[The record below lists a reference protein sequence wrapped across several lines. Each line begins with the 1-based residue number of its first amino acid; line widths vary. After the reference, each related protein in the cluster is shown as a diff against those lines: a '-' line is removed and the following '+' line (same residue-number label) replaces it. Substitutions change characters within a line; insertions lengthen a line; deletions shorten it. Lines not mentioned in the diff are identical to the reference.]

1 MKRVSSAQVYLLA
14 LVLIGLTGML
24 FVDPWIVRVALL
36 LIIVICGY
44 TAFKLQESIVQE
56 KRNQELQKQEE
67 LAQKN
72 LIQVINRLR
81 HDWMNDTQILFG
93 YIQLKKF
100 DNLQPY
106 MEKIKMTMQQESNLS
121 KLGIPSLIAYLLL
134 FRVQSKSLE
143 LEVALDEEI
152 NLGQLPLRS
161 GLIERLVKQTAE
173 CVQAH
178 AATGDDESGKLSLEF
193 ELQEDGLLLDFVYQG
208 PYQKDQLENAVK
220 EMLRSHAHSSSLE
233 DSDWQEEEAVITVR
247 LPFLT

>member
-1 MKRVSSAQVYLLA
+1 MMLLE
-14 LVLIGLTGML
+14 
-24 FVDPWIVRVALL
+24 PWIVRAALL

-44 TAFKLQESIVQE
+44 TAFKLHVSSAEE
-56 KRNQELQKQEE
+56 KRSQELREQED

-106 MEKIKMTMQQESNLS
+106 MEKIKMNMQQESNLS

-161 GLIERLVKQTAE
+161 GLIERVVRQIVE
-173 CVQAH
+173 CVQTH
-178 AATGDDESGKLSLEF
+178 AAIGDDESGKLSLEF

-208 PYQKDQLENAVK
+208 PCQKDRLEKAVK
-220 EMLRSHAHSSSLE
+220 ESMSLQANSYSLE
-233 DSDWQEEEAVITVR
+233 HSDWQDEEAVITIR
-247 LPFLT
+247 LPFLS